1 MPFDSEIKHSE
12 ELSEYI
18 PGIDNKDHGY
28 DTGVRIL
35 EAIGWKPEVIPPL
48 ETPSNHITR
57 GMRWDKVDWTYYV
70 PEQED
75 KKDKDIG
82 IEKGILMV
90 RPMVVEHNDYA
101 MGITEVTWEEEKP
114 TYYGQMV
121 GIKIKQKPKLLMATQ
136 LGESIRLL
144 KKYVKEY
151 MGQKL
156 QPGGKYRIFIYSE
169 YFTHMKETDKSCRKI
184 YGKPKNNYI
193 PEQEAINLIIR
204 DLLQEERL
212 VEIRF
217 LTLCKVGKRIA
228 AEIGQETKMHQIELI
243 KAIKQDLANVPVF
256 WLEQEEIK
264 ELLKQRQETHERET
278 LQLLLQKETF
288 PSISS
293 QIFFDWELTRQKV
306 KEILRFLEKDR
317 KLQVTFTNLIG
328 ATRFKTTEKGKLY
341 VTICPKC
348 EKETD
353 NWQHHKK
360 CYNLS
365 VPYRENGGKKQES
378 AVRSH

>member
-1 MPFDSEIKHSE
+1 M
-12 ELSEYI
+12 
-18 PGIDNKDHGY
+18 
-28 DTGVRIL
+28 
-35 EAIGWKPEVIPPL
+35 AI
-48 ETPSNHITR
+48 
-57 GMRWDKVDWTYYV
+57 
-70 PEQED
+70 
-75 KKDKDIG
+75 
-82 IEKGILMV
+82 
-90 RPMVVEHNDYA
+90 EHTEYA

-121 GIKIKQKPKLLMATQ
+121 GIKLKEKPKLLMATL

-144 KKYVKEY
+144 KKYVKKY
-151 MGQKL
+151 VGQKL
-156 QPGGKYRIFIYSE
+156 QPGCNYRIFIYSE
-169 YFTHMKETDKSCRKI
+169 YFTNMKEADKSCWRI
-184 YGKPKNNYI
+184 YGKPKNYI
-193 PEQEAINLIIR
+193 PTQDAINIIIR

-217 LTLCKVGKRIA
+217 LTLCKLGKRIA
-228 AEIGQETKMHQIELI
+228 EEIGQETKMHQLELI
-243 KAIKQDLANVPVF
+243 KVIKQDIDNVPVF

-278 LQLLLQKETF
+278 LQLLLQKDSF

-293 QIFFDWELTRQKV
+293 QIFFDWELTRQRV

-317 KLQVTFTNLIG
+317 KLQVAFTNLIG

-353 NWQHHKK
+353 NWEHHKK
-360 CYNLS
+360 CYKLC
-365 VPYRENGGKKQES
+365 VPYRDKGEKNKKVWLEIIRKYMNEITTETPAKYVASKILYEEVYGKEHQVLSQK
-378 AVRSH
+378 